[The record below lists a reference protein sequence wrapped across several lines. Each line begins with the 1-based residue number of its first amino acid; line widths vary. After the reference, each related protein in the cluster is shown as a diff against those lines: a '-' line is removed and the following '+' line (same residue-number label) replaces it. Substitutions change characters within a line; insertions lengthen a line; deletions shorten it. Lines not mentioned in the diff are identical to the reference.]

1 MPVAHRREAALRSFQ
16 QGSLQELEALC
27 QTELQDSPVIDAFA
41 LLHLAIIRSQQGRPA
56 EAEDLLRHGAEL
68 FPNHVEMQRLWA
80 KQLSL
85 MGRYEAT
92 LLPLTRVIEL
102 APGDLAALLAKAE
115 AMAHLGRGADAEQLA
130 RLAIQLA
137 PSEPAAWRN
146 LIKGLFLQGKVS
158 EAVEAC
164 HRAIELDPDSDTFR
178 IGLVFAMIY
187 DEHSKP
193 EDLLAISREFGR
205 RMEARAA
212 VHLRPYRNAP
222 LVNRR
227 LRIGFLSPDLR
238 NHSVMYFA
246 EPLIAG
252 LSRQDFE
259 VFCYLTHPKPDA
271 VTERVRCLS
280 DRFRILSTKE
290 PKQAADQ
297 IREDEVDVLIDLAG
311 HTGYSGLPIM
321 AYRPAPVQA
330 TWLGYP
336 ATTGLTTVEWRITD
350 HFGDPPGSDRYYT
363 EKLARLPGCFAVYRP
378 HIRNHFQRFDE
389 QYEVSSLPALRMGA
403 VTFGSC
409 NNLAKISDH
418 CISAWSRVLL
428 TVPQSRLLI
437 EGKDLDREAARHRLR
452 EQFRRNGI
460 SEERIVYV
468 GRDPTRQY
476 LTYRDI
482 DIALDSFPLTGGT
495 TTFDALW
502 MGVPVVTLVGKSY
515 RERLSGTILAG
526 GGFTDTLC
534 ETVDAYVARAASLA
548 NDLADLAKRRSEQRL
563 RMQESPLMNEPAFC
577 QKFGTALQLI
587 WARWCSQ
594 QDLTDAQVP
603 ATKGVKVS
611 CPASE
616 DALLVP
622 VNGARVTLRNARAWL
637 GELRKGL
644 HVNRSMDNVE
654 SARALAL
661 AILWVCPND
670 ALAAEVAHVTSD
682 WTPDNVGPEVDDQ
695 ATAESQ
701 PWVSA

>member
-1 MPVAHRREAALRSFQ
+1 MAQREAALRSFH
-16 QGSLQELEALC
+16 QGSPQELEALC
-27 QTELQDSPVIDAFA
+27 LEDLKKSELQDPFA
-41 LLHLAIIRSQQGRPA
+41 WLHLAVIRSQQGRPA
-56 EAEDLLRHGAEL
+56 ESEDLLRQGAGL
-68 FPNHVEMQRLWA
+68 FPNHVEMQWLWA

-85 MGRYEAT
+85 MGKYEAA
-92 LLPLTRVIEL
+92 LQPLTRVIEL
-102 APGDLAALLAKAE
+102 VPEDQAAHQAKAE
-115 AMAHLGRGADAEQLA
+115 AMAHLGRGADAEDYARRALQLG
-130 RLAIQLA
+130 
-137 PSEPAAWRN
+137 PTEPAAWRS
-146 LIKGLFLQGKVS
+146 LVKGLFLQGKVS

-164 HRAIELDPDSDTFR
+164 HRAIELGADSDTFR

-193 EDLLAISREFGR
+193 EDLLTISKEFGR

-212 VHLRPYRNAP
+212 QHLRPYRNAP
-222 LVNRR
+222 LANRR

-259 VFCYLTHPKPDA
+259 VCCYLTHPKSDA

-280 DRFRILSTKE
+280 DRFRILTIKE

-336 ATTGLTTVEWRITD
+336 ATTGLTAVEWRITD
-350 HFGDPPGSDRYYT
+350 HFGDPPGSDQHYT
-363 EKLARLPGCFAVYRP
+363 EKLVRLPGCFAVYRP
-378 HIRNHFQRFDE
+378 HIRNHFQRFDH
-389 QYEVSSLPALRMGA
+389 QYALSSLPALRVGA

-409 NNLAKISDH
+409 NNLAKVSDQ
-418 CISAWSRVLL
+418 CIAAWSRVLRS
-428 TVPQSRLLI
+428 VPRSRLLI
-437 EGKDLDREAARHRLR
+437 EGKDLDREVARHRLR
-452 EQFRRNGI
+452 EQFRKNGI
-460 SEERIVYV
+460 EEERIVYV
-468 GRDPTRQY
+468 GRDPSRQY
-476 LTYRDI
+476 LTYHDI
-482 DIALDSFPLTGGT
+482 DIALDTFPLTGGT

-502 MGVPVVTLVGKSY
+502 MGAPVVTLVGKTY
-515 RERLSGTILAG
+515 RERLSGTILAA

-534 ETVDAYVARAASLA
+534 DTVDAYVARAASLA
-548 NDLADLAKRRSEQRL
+548 SDLAGLAQRRSEQRQ

-577 QKFGTALQLI
+577 QKFGAALQMI

-594 QDLTDAQVP
+594 QNAFDAV
-603 ATKGVKVS
+603 ATAAKRLEVS
-611 CPASE
+611 THPS
-616 DALLVP
+616 DDVLLVP
-622 VNGARVTLRNARAWL
+622 VNGGRITLRRARAWL
-637 GELRKGL
+637 GELRKRL
-644 HVNRSMDNVE
+644 YLNRSMDDVE

-670 ALAAEVAHVTSD
+670 SLAAEVARVTSD
-682 WTPDNVGPEVDDQ
+682 WAPYCASQEADDQ
-695 ATAESQ
+695 ATSESQ
-701 PWVSA
+701 PWERA